1 MSAEQGLEQLQA
13 DYVAMLRA
21 LLPGVL
27 GACYFGPDGQVV
39 WHTPEGGGIVPPGPA
54 RAAVDEL
61 LADASGGE
69 ARRLALQP
77 DAVLFLLPVG
87 SDRGQGLGVL
97 ACQVDGSTGA
107 LTGADCAAR
116 LRPVIRTLC
125 RELSLRLRL
134 LDGIRKL
141 TVQAAE
147 EQLLLH
153 VESLGHARGE
163 CQRLVANVL
172 TLCRRYLQ
180 VENAALVVP
189 SKAIEVVQG
198 EAISRVEAEMLLAD
212 ARERHDAEEVVT
224 VQRGPDLL
232 AVTIQS
238 HRSEPEGVL
247 ILAGWSESPFSQGRR
262 SRIARY
268 IASHIESLLDRDFDP
283 LTGLPTWKVFEAWL
297 TAALADGDGERH
309 TVMVLDVDQLH
320 VANDSLG
327 RETGDEIIRRLAGL
341 MAEEL
346 RGFHVTRMTG
356 DSFAALLPDTPP
368 ETALTLAES
377 IRERLSRMEFR
388 KGDHTFRPSV
398 SIGIGPLLSQE
409 EAGGDALGTAHVA
422 CKAAKDRGRGRVEVY
437 RPDDISIVQR
447 LDDIQLVGYV
457 RHAIDRGRLLLLGQ
471 PILPARAG
479 LARPYFEVLVR
490 LLDDEDRRIS
500 PAEFFSAAERYQLM
514 ADLDRWVVTETL
526 RLIAPLRTSHGPG
539 APRFAINLSGQSLGT
554 EDFLQFLQEQIRA
567 SGVSPDM
574 LCFEITET
582 VAVANLQRAQNL
594 MHSLRRM
601 GVHFSLDDF
610 GTGLS
615 SFAYLKLFPVD
626 TLKIDGSFIR
636 DLATNRVSQSVVAA
650 IAEVARVMDLET
662 VAEYV
667 QDEDAL
673 AMLGRLGITWAQGY
687 LLGEPE
693 LLAERIRDLKPAA
706 VAAGGPPARAA
717 RLS

>member
-1 MSAEQGLEQLQA
+1 MSAEQGLEQLQT

-21 LLPGVL
+21 LLPGVRD
-27 GACYFGPDGQVV
+27 ACYFGPDGQVV
-39 WHTPEGGGIVPPGPA
+39 WQTAGEGETVPPGPG

-61 LADASGGE
+61 LADATGGA
-69 ARRLALQP
+69 ARRLASGP
-77 DAVLFLLPVG
+77 DEALFLLPVG

-97 ACQVDGSTGA
+97 ACRATGTSATLAATECA
-107 LTGADCAAR
+107 LR
-116 LRPVIRTLC
+116 LRPVIRTMC

-141 TVQAAE
+141 NVQAAE

-163 CQRLVANVL
+163 CKRLAANVL
-172 TLCRRYLQ
+172 ALCRRYLQ
-180 VENAALVVP
+180 VECAALVVP
-189 SKAIEVVQG
+189 SKGIEVVQG
-198 EAISRVEAEMLLAD
+198 DAISPVEAGLLLAD
-212 ARERHDAEEVVT
+212 VRERQDAEEVV
-224 VQRGPDLL
+224 VIQRGPDLL

-247 ILAGWSESPFSQGRR
+247 VLAGWSDSPFSHGRR

-268 IASHIESLLDRDFDP
+268 IASHIESLLDRDYDA
-283 LTGLPTWKVFEAWL
+283 LTGLPTWKVFEGWL

-320 VANDSLG
+320 VANDRLG
-327 RETGDEIIRRLAGL
+327 RETGDEIIRHLAAL

-346 RGFHVTRMTG
+346 KDFHITRITG
-356 DSFAALLPDTPP
+356 DSFAALLPDTPA
-368 ETALTLAES
+368 EKALPLAEA
-377 IRERLSRMEFR
+377 IRERLSRMELR
-388 KGDHTFRPSV
+388 KGDQSFRPSV
-398 SIGIGPLLSQE
+398 SIGIGPLLLQE

-457 RHAIDRGRLLLLGQ
+457 RHAIDRGRLVLLGQ
-471 PILPARAG
+471 PIVPARAG

-514 ADLDRWVVTETL
+514 ADLDRWVVAETL
-526 RLIAPLRTSHGPG
+526 RLIAPLRSSRGPD
-539 APRFAINLSGQSLGT
+539 APRFAINLSGQSLGAG
-554 EDFLQFLQEQIRA
+554 DFLPFLQDQIRA

-574 LCFEITET
+574 LSFEITET
-582 VAVANLQRAQNL
+582 VAVANLQRAQHL

-636 DLATNRVSQSVVAA
+636 DLAANRVSQSVVAA

-667 QDEDAL
+667 QDEATL
-673 AMLGRLGITWAQGY
+673 AMLGSLGITWAQGY

-693 LLAERIRDLKPAA
+693 LLADRIGELVSASTTTVLGREAT
-706 VAAGGPPARAA
+706 VR
-717 RLS
+717 